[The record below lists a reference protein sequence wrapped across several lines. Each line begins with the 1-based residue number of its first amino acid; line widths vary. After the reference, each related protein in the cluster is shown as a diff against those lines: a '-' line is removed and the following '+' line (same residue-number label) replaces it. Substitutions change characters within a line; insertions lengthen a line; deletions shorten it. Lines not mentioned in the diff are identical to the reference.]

1 MKKKYYYYVA
11 ILSKGK
17 GLIHVKGT
25 YNTTKNDF
33 PIQEVEKHV
42 LENFTIPVDGIVISF
57 YKEITEENYKSYNN
71 EQQD

>member
-17 GLIHVKGT
+17 ALIHVKGT
-25 YNTTKNDF
+25 YNTITNDF

-42 LENFTIPVDGIVISF
+42 LENFTIPVDSIVISF